1 MRRFV
6 IGGNW
11 KMQITQKSDATII
24 AREISNALD
33 NTSSVDVF
41 IAPSFMSLYA
51 VGETIKNT
59 NLKLATQNIHFHEQ
73 GAFTGE
79 TSILSCLEAG
89 CEYIILGHSERRRIF
104 READEIINLKVIKT
118 LEKGLKPVLCIGE
131 TAKERSEGRV
141 TEVNQNQL
149 AGSLKGVS
157 EKQLQ
162 SVIVAY
168 EPVWAINNKFL
179 NPDVEIRP
187 ATPKQASEAHIIVR
201 EWIKQHYSSTAAEK
215 IRIIYGGS
223 MKKNNADELLALE
236 DIDGGLI
243 GGASLSADTFV
254 PIIRS
259 AEQLL
264 IEKEEFKWDSNT
276 LKFRD

>member
-11 KMQITQKSDATII
+11 KMQITQKSDATVI
-24 AREISNALD
+24 AREISNALE
-33 NTSSVDVF
+33 NISSVDVF

-51 VGETIKNT
+51 VGENIKST
-59 NLKLATQNIHFHEQ
+59 NLKLASQNIHYHEQ

-79 TSILSCLEAG
+79 NSIVSCLEAG

-104 READEIINLKVIKT
+104 RETDEIINLKVIKT
-118 LEKGLKPVLCIGE
+118 IEKGLKPVLCIGE
-131 TAKERSEGRV
+131 TAKERTEGSV
-141 TEVNQNQL
+141 TEVNQKQL
-149 AGSLKGVS
+149 AGSLRGVS

-162 SVIVAY
+162 SVIIAY

-201 EWIKQHYSSTAAEK
+201 EWIKQHYSNKAAEK

-264 IEKEEFKWDSNT
+264 IEKEEFEWDSNT
-276 LKFRD
+276 LKFKN